1 MTTLTDTA
9 IATLAAS
16 DVNADEYTAV
26 MFPGSEEWLGDAC
39 GCVDDR
45 CINHHH
51 DESEECHCLPAWLD
65 GIEDVAGK
73 VDELRDVGFRWDLD
87 CLLDRLE
94 AVPSSA
100 DRWDALASAQDAI
113 DDLLALS

>member
-45 CINHHH
+45 CIGYHH
-51 DESEECHCLPAWLD
+51 DETDECHCLPAWL
-65 GIEDVAGK
+65 EDIAGK
-73 VDELRDVGFRWDLD
+73 VDVLRDVGFRWDLD
-87 CLLDRLE
+87 VLLDRLE
-94 AVPSSA
+94 VVPSAA
-100 DRWDALASAQDAI
+100 DRWDALTSAQDAI
-113 DDLLALS
+113 DDLLDVS